1 MTTQQ
6 RTKRRRHL
14 NPKLRPYLYGFLV
27 IMAAYITH
35 GVLRK
40 QAVEADLE
48 MLHRA
53 QTAKIHYQYKYSQ
66 MFRDMNDVQL
76 ESARKI
82 GFEPLANRDQKPSK
96 RVRTLES
103 CEYYKLDQLT
113 HSVPILVPE
122 AAKLL
127 EDIGR
132 DFADSLKRRFD
143 IEGVCP
149 IVTSATRTEDDVRK
163 LRRSGNVNASKNSCH
178 FYGTTIDLAYNRFYK
193 HTGVTATIE
202 SAMMKQML
210 AEVLKNLRDQGR
222 CHVKYEYK
230 QACFHITVA
239 DGKKK

>member
-6 RTKRRRHL
+6 RAKRRRHL
-14 NPKLRPYLYGFLV
+14 NPKLRPYLYGFLI

-35 GVLRK
+35 GVIKR
-40 QAVEADLE
+40 QAVKEDLE

-53 QTAKIHYQYKYSQ
+53 QTATIHYQYKYSR
-66 MFRDMNDVQL
+66 MFRDLNDMQL
-76 ESARKI
+76 ESARKV
-82 GFEPLANRDQKPSK
+82 GFEPLATRDSKPSK
-96 RVRTLES
+96 RYKTLES
-103 CEYYKLDQLT
+103 CELYQLDPLKY
-113 HSVPILVPE
+113 SVPILVPE
-122 AAKLL
+122 AAELL

-132 DFADSLKRRFD
+132 GFADSLDRRFG
-143 IEGVCP
+143 IRGVCP
-149 IVTSATRTEDDVRK
+149 FVTSVTRTEEDVKK

-178 FYGTTIDLAYNRFYK
+178 VYGTTFDMAYNRFYK
-193 HTGVTATIE
+193 HTGVTATIK

-239 DGKKK
+239 AQE